1 MLLKL
6 ENGFTLIEMLLSLT
20 IMLIVGHLFLQS
32 MFVVQPLQKNEREV
46 NPLEWELFLH
56 NLKRDIRMAESSSVD
71 GNTLYY
77 FTNGKQYSV
86 SMYKDI
92 MRRQADGKGH
102 VIMLHNVGSF
112 KAEET
117 GRFIKVT
124 VTDLS
129 DKKYNA
135 NLLFYHE

>member
-1 MLLKL
+1 MLLKR

-20 IMLIVGHLFLQS
+20 IMLIVAHLFLQS
-32 MFVVQPLQKNEREV
+32 MFVVQPLQKNEREM

-56 NLKRDIRMAESSSVD
+56 NLKRDIRMAESSSVA

-86 SMYKDI
+86 SMYNNI

-129 DKKYNA
+129 NKKYNA